1 MAEFLA
7 RLQSALADRYTI
19 ERELGAGGMATVYL
33 AHDLRHDRQVALKV
47 LRQELTAALGAER
60 FHREIQIAA
69 KLQHPNILPLL
80 DSGEAAGLLY
90 YAMPYVEGQSL
101 RERLAREGA
110 LPVPDTVRILR
121 DVVDA
126 LTEAHAHGVV
136 HRDIKPENIM
146 LRGRHALVT
155 DFGVAKAVSEATGRQ
170 TLTTAGVALG
180 TPAYMAPE
188 QASAD
193 PHLDHRVDIYAVGAV
208 AYELLTGRPVFMGTT
223 PQMVLSAHVTEA
235 PQPITRHREAV
246 PRALEALVMR
256 CLAKQPADRWQSA
269 EELLPQLEALATP
282 SGGITPAE
290 TQPVPA
296 APHARSRWR
305 RTAVFGIGAVV
316 VIAGALVVG
325 RWLRSVASGPRHP
338 RTAVAVLP
346 LENLSAGGPQAYFAA
361 GLQDEVL
368 TQLSKVGAL
377 TVISRTSVMGYQGT
391 TKPLRQ
397 IADELTVGTIVEGSV
412 QVVGNRLRVNVQ
424 LIDAA
429 TDRHLW
435 AEQYDRTLDDAFAV
449 QSEIAQRIVEAVGA
463 TLTGAEA
470 GAIAAAPT
478 ANPEAYRLYLQ
489 GLEYL
494 RRPGYLRKDVESAQ
508 QLFERS
514 LALDQSFALAHAALS
529 ETYGRVYWWGYD
541 PSPARAARQREEAE
555 AALRMAPALP
565 QAHAAMGLAYYWG
578 RRDYQRALDEFAIAL
593 KGLPGDVVLVADV
606 GYVHRRL
613 GNWSEALAS
622 FEKAAQLDPRDAT
635 LFMDLGGTTYE
646 AMHRYREAVRA
657 FDRASSLA
665 PDLYQAAVEKGWA
678 YARWQGQLDTLK
690 VVLSRLR
697 SDVDL
702 GPAGTRSSHQLQY
715 FLWQRQPDSLLEV
728 LTSARARVFEGQDF
742 FLPSALYAAWAHQL
756 RGEHPATQAAFDSA
770 RVLLDSVMK
779 KRPDDWP
786 VHAARGLVLAGLG
799 RRAEALREAAWLRE
813 SVVYRRDALWRPN
826 LMETRALILVQ
837 VGDADPALDE
847 IQRLLAGPSWV
858 SVHTLR
864 LDPHW
869 DPIRNDPRFQALLRK
884 YGG

>member
-529 ETYGRVYWWGYD
+529 ETYGRVFWWGYD

-799 RRAEALREAAWLRE
+799 RRAEELREAAWLRE